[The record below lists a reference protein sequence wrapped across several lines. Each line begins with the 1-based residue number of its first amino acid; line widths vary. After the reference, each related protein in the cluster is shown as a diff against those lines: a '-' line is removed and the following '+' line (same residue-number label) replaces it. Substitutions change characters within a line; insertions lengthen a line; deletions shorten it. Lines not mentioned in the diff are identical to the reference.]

1 MLKIDFSRQAQKFLK
16 ELQQGNPKHARQ
28 LAHKL
33 QALRENPAPPDAA
46 AMKGEVATWWRAD
59 AGEYCIVYRVEG
71 DILKVA
77 VIGKRNDAAVY
88 RQLERKL

>member
-28 LAHKL
+28 LTHKL

-46 AMKGEVATWWRAD
+46 AMKGEAAT
-59 AGEYCIVYRVEG
+59 
-71 DILKVA
+71 
-77 VIGKRNDAAVY
+77 
-88 RQLERKL
+88 

>member
-1 MLKIDFSRQAQKFLK
+1 MLKIDFSRQAQKFLQ

-46 AMKGEVATWWRAD
+46 SMKGKAATWWRVD
-59 AGEYCIVYRVEG
+59 AGEYRIVYRVEA

-77 VIGKRNDAAVY
+77 VIGKRNDADVY
-88 RQLERKL
+88 RRLERKL

>member
-1 MLKIDFSRQAQKFLK
+1 MLRIDFSRQAQKFLK

-33 QALRENPAPPDAA
+33 QALRENPALPDAA
-46 AMKGEVATWWRAD
+46 AMKGEATTWRRAD
-59 AGEYCIVYRVEG
+59 AGEYRIVYRVEG